1 MTITRGRVWKLFVP
15 LNLALLGY
23 VLFFAGLRAARPGT
37 VFYYTEGPVL
47 GSLAALEATGELSSL
62 YPADGWTE
70 PPVVLTLYP
79 PLYFVAAAEVDRRLG
94 SEGTFLGLRIVSL
107 LAFAGV
113 LGLLA
118 YHAVRRRASGA
129 WLLAVGGA
137 ALMTPALFRLA
148 GGAQADML
156 ALFLTWVGL
165 TAAVDHEDGSVRRG
179 PLPLTLAAAAF
190 LFAFLSKQSF
200 VAAPA
205 ALVLTLALRGRV
217 QAALAFAL
225 PLAAAALAAVFLL
238 DGLTGGGYLANTLGA
253 LTGDAS
259 FANLRATLAES
270 EPLQWLPVVVA
281 VLLAVRGHMR
291 FGLPEIY
298 LLGSA
303 ALHTTAMVKTGSSV
317 NYLLEPTFALLF
329 LAVLRGSPDA
339 SANRGASAP
348 RWMGISWNPAL
359 IVALALAL
367 PAVAAVWRSAPNVRA
382 LAGAA
387 GTAQVAEFAGHPL
400 VAPLFFPAV
409 LARGGRPWLN
419 DPFAFGAMEETGKWN
434 PARLVEDLEERRI
447 PFALSTVD
455 PAYGQAPPG
464 EGSRELV
471 LGYFWMSPPVWQAL
485 NGAYTASV
493 SGPLTAWLPR
503 EDESQ

>member
-1 MTITRGRVWKLFVP
+1 
-15 LNLALLGY
+15 
-23 VLFFAGLRAARPGT
+23 
-37 VFYYTEGPVL
+37 
-47 GSLAALEATGELSSL
+47 
-62 YPADGWTE
+62 
-70 PPVVLTLYP
+70 
-79 PLYFVAAAEVDRRLG
+79 
-94 SEGTFLGLRIVSL
+94 
-107 LAFAGV
+107 
-113 LGLLA
+113 
-118 YHAVRRRASGA
+118 
-129 WLLAVGGA
+129 
-137 ALMTPALFRLA
+137 
-148 GGAQADML
+148 
-156 ALFLTWVGL
+156 
-165 TAAVDHEDGSVRRG
+165 
-179 PLPLTLAAAAF
+179 
-190 LFAFLSKQSF
+190 
-200 VAAPA
+200 
-205 ALVLTLALRGRV
+205 
-217 QAALAFAL
+217 
-225 PLAAAALAAVFLL
+225 
-238 DGLTGGGYLANTLGA
+238 LGA

-400 VAPLFFPAV
+400 VEPFFFPAV